1 MSETPIV
8 DDLGDGVER
17 PVMADWVRSATS
29 ALWCSIPANDGSAD

>member
-17 PVMADWVRSATS
+17 PVMAEPRPTAGRDVR
-29 ALWCSIPANDGSAD
+29 GS